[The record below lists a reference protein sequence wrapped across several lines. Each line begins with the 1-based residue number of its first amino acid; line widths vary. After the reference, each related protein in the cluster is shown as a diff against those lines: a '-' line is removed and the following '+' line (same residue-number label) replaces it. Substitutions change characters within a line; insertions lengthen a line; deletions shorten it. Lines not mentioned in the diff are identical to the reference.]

1 MSGLASSSNCSADDS
16 VPAGADLIVSDVY
29 WSDMFDT
36 TTSAE
41 TSITSGQPYT
51 ISATVENLGT
61 ETSASFSA
69 TLYIDG
75 AAVGGAATV
84 DGLAALA
91 TASVSWPGM
100 VTSDIGA
107 HEVRVVA
114 DSEDSVSELNNDG
127 TAEVNNE
134 RTEWFDTVL
143 AEWTYAV
150 YLDGDN
156 NLELA
161 GHWDFLEMAM
171 VGSSPEVNIV
181 VQFDRAEIYD
191 TDYGD
196 WTDAKR
202 FLITR
207 GMDPSAENAYE
218 DLGEVNMGDASV
230 LGDFASDAFGRFRSA
245 QTCLVLWDHGAS
257 WYGGCCRD
265 ESASNDSLKTDEM
278 REALTTA
285 TESIGAKVDTIGFD
299 ACVMES
305 MEVCYA
311 FEGLCLDVMGAESAI
326 AGTGWPYDNILQKL
340 VYSPSMTHEQL
351 CAVTCDEFVIEYS
364 DSSIDVL
371 SAFDVDGICTTVEDA
386 LTEFADVLISGMDRY
401 EPHIKAAR
409 NAVYG
414 FDVILSGMP
423 YQDTYSADL
432 YTFAREV
439 ASHIKD
445 EQVRA
450 AAANLMGALEDA
462 RVAFSVVASY
472 EPYSDIF
479 GLMIFWPDID
489 VYLEE
494 YTTERLSADT
504 TWDNFLLAY
513 YAE

>member
-1 MSGLASSSNCSADDS
+1 
-16 VPAGADLIVSDVY
+16 
-29 WSDMFDT
+29 MFGT
-36 TTSAE
+36 ITSAG

-51 ISATVENLGT
+51 ISATVKNLGT
-61 ETSASFSA
+61 EISAGFSV

-75 AAVGGAATV
+75 VAVGAAATV

-91 TASVSWPGM
+91 SANVSWPGI

-107 HEVRVVA
+107 HEARVVA
-114 DSEDSVSELNNDG
+114 DPEDSVSEL
-127 TAEVNNE
+127 NNE

-143 AEWTYAV
+143 AKWTYAV

-171 VGSSPEVNIV
+171 VGSSPDVNIV

-202 FLITR
+202 FLITQ

-265 ESASNDSLKTDEM
+265 ESASNDTLMTDEM
-278 REALTTA
+278 REALTAATA
-285 TESIGAKVDTIGFD
+285 SIGGQVDIIGFD

-311 FEGLCLDVMGAESAI
+311 FEGLCSDVMGSEASI
-326 AGTGWPYDNILQKL
+326 AGTGWPYDNILRRL
-340 VYSPSMTHEQL
+340 ADSPSMTHEQL
-351 CAVTCDEFVIEYS
+351 CEVTCDEFVIEY
-364 DSSIDVL
+364 DGSSIDTL
-371 SAFDVDGICTTVEDA
+371 SAFDVDGMCSTVKDA
-386 LTEFADVLISGMDRY
+386 LTGFADVLISGMDRY
-401 EPHIKAAR
+401 EKHIKAAR
-409 NAVYG
+409 NAVNG

-423 YQDTYSADL
+423 YQDTYSADI

-439 ASHIKD
+439 GSHIKD
-445 EQVRA
+445 EQVQA

-462 RVAFSVVASY
+462 RVAFSVTASY
-472 EPYSDIF
+472 EPYGDIF
-479 GLMIFWPDID
+479 GLMVFWPDID

-494 YTTERLSADT
+494 YKTERLSTDT
-504 TWDNFLLAY
+504 TWDDFLLAY